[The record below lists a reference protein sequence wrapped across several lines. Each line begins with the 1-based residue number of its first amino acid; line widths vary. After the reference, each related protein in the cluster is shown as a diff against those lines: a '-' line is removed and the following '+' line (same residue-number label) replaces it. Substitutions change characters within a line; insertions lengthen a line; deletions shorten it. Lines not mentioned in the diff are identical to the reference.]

1 MDLLAERGRRV
12 SVDELNTTRLLAH
25 ARKQAVQRKLD
36 DILIVDVDA
45 HHYEN
50 EHYSDILPYMEND
63 VFRQWTM
70 GGRGQTDRGS
80 IVPTNAGFI
89 QDMGG
94 RVTRYPLRRSEK
106 TEQGGKHR
114 DVQLGERWMDAM
126 SVAYSCLLPTGMLN
140 IGMHPQKEMEV
151 DLCWAYN
158 RWVTEKVLPEAGGRM
173 YSMLCLPFSDPA
185 ACVRQVETFGSRKGV
200 TGFMVTTVRHLQVN
214 DNAYMRLYSTMQ
226 ERALARVQFRA
237 ELERAGVP
245 RLQPFPVGARARL
258 HLLQHPAPDQL
269 GHQRHG
275 RALPQAAGDLDR
287 VGPRL
292 GSVPDAAARPRIHD
306 APVGGTAAQEEAVR
320 LHARHVLLLAADGDS
335 GPPGAGVHLPH
346 DQRGDAAA
354 LLLRL
359 PALGLRP
366 AEHDLR
372 PAVPVG
378 KGQAQHPRRHRG
390 APVQAAAA
398 QREAERKPQEIR
410 QSRCGGLNPKIG
422 TGIGG
427 LSDRSGRPFCFCG
440 N

>member
-1 MDLLAERGRRV
+1 MDLLAERGRRL

-50 EHYSDILPYMEND
+50 EHYNDILPYMEND

-106 TEQGGKHR
+106 TDQDGKHR

-126 SVAYSCLLPTGMLN
+126 SVDYSCLFPTGMLN

-185 ACVRQVETFGSRKGV
+185 ACVRQVETFGGRKGV
-200 TGFMVTTVRHLQVN
+200 TGFMVTTVRNLQVN
-214 DNAYMRLYSTMQ
+214 DNAYMQLYRMIGGA
-226 ERALARVQFRA
+226 RALARLPLRT

-245 RLQPFPVGARARL
+245 GLQPLPFGARARL
-258 HLLQHPAPDQL
+258 YLLQHPALHQL

-275 RALPQAAGDLDR
+275 RAFSQAAGDLDR
-287 VGPRL
+287 VRA
-292 GSVPDAAARPRIHD
+292 S
-306 APVGGTAAQEEAVR
+306 
-320 LHARHVLLLAADGDS
+320 
-335 GPPGAGVHLPH
+335 
-346 DQRGDAAA
+346 RG
-354 LLLRL
+354 
-359 PALGLRP
+359 
-366 AEHDLR
+366 
-372 PAVPVG
+372 
-378 KGQAQHPRRHRG
+378 
-390 APVQAAAA
+390 
-398 QREAERKPQEIR
+398 
-410 QSRCGGLNPKIG
+410 C
-422 TGIGG
+422 
-427 LSDRSGRPFCFCG
+427 RS
-440 N
+440 